1 VASAAPSPP
10 AAALAATSEPLL
22 GHGHSHGAVLT
33 AGNPLLAVI
42 MLEIAMT
49 THSVIIGLAVGLAVD
64 ADFVPLLVALV
75 FHQFFEGIALGA
87 RLFET
92 DFSGLVSVFLA
103 LLFALSAPAGMAIG
117 TGLIAGGGI
126 ATRSVAFLVTTGVL
140 DGLCAG
146 ILLYIGFSLL
156 LGDFSA
162 DIKKYGGG
170 HGLGKAAL
178 IAALWVGAGAMA
190 VIGRWL

>member
-1 VASAAPSPP
+1 
-10 AAALAATSEPLL
+10 
-22 GHGHSHGAVLT
+22 
-33 AGNPLLAVI
+33 

-64 ADFVPLLVALV
+64 ADYVPLLVALV

-87 RLFET
+87 RLFDT
-92 DFSGLVSVFLA
+92 DFSGLFSAFLA
-103 LLFALSAPAGMAIG
+103 LLFALSAPVGMAIG

-146 ILLYIGFSLL
+146 ILLYMGFSLL
-156 LGDFSA
+156 LGDFTA
-162 DIKKYGGG
+162 DVKKYGRSHFAGT
-170 HGLGKAAL
+170 AAL